1 MHSDIKDDRRETYNR
16 LNSVEQR
23 VSKLEAHP
31 RI

>member
-1 MHSDIKDDRRETYNR
+1 MREDDRRETYTR